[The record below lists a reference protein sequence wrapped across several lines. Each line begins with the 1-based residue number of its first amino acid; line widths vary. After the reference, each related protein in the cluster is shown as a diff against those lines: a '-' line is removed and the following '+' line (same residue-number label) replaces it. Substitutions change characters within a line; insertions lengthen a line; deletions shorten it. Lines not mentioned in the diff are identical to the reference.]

1 MPGESFDASV
11 VKDTVEAIRASN
23 AQAAA
28 LITRLWA
35 EVQRL
40 SHKDYVPPTPLT
52 KEDFEGPFLAIPN
65 VDVEFFDLWQADCG
79 HATAELELKIN
90 QRGILIRTKKPVLFQ
105 AKSRVTIYGYH
116 VWIGSDRVTKH
127 IDKIELG
134 GGDTYF
140 VNFSC
145 PIKLG
150 RDIDHK
156 PNKDHA
162 PEPNPPDGQKR
173 EKIS

>member
-1 MPGESFDASV
+1 
-11 VKDTVEAIRASN
+11 
-23 AQAAA
+23 
-28 LITRLWA
+28 
-35 EVQRL
+35 
-40 SHKDYVPPTPLT
+40 
-52 KEDFEGPFLAIPN
+52 
-65 VDVEFFDLWQADCG
+65 
-79 HATAELELKIN
+79 
-90 QRGILIRTKKPVLFQ
+90 VLFQ

-116 VWIGSDRVTKH
+116 VCRGSDRVTQH
-127 IDKIELG
+127 IDKIEI
-134 GGDTYF
+134 GDGETYV